1 MFVTNVPPI
10 RNPIPSIINTAFR
23 KEQISLF
30 SKIHALYISMALAYN
45 FSPGKSLLSTSG
57 HSSGSGEY
65 AVVHFVQMDLASFS
79 DEPSKS
85 DHDHPWKEL

>member
-1 MFVTNVPPI
+1 MT
-10 RNPIPSIINTAFR
+10 
-23 KEQISLF
+23 
-30 SKIHALYISMALAYN
+30 LAYN
-45 FSPGKSLLSTSG
+45 FSLGKSLLSTSG